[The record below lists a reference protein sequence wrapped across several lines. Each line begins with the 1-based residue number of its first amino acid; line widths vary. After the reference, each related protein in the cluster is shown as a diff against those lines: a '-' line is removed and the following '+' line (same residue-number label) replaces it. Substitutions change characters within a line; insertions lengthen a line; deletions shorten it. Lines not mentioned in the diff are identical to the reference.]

1 MNDQSKQAGERNSL
15 VCQPTQLYRLQQ
27 ERYQLL
33 VEQAVDGFYETDRFG
48 TLTFF
53 NDALCKIFGRT
64 RPEMQHHKF
73 WDFMDKE
80 NARSAALNF
89 SRIGAAEQA
98 TKVTWT
104 IKHKNG
110 QPHTLDVSLLPITGA
125 KGEHSGFRGMIHD
138 VTNKMN
144 AQKAMLHSRKK
155 IKQLYTASQEA
166 ERRYR
171 AFLKFLPLPL
181 LVHNLDFSVAYLNP
195 AFEATFGWTRED
207 LLRNPIAH
215 IPPDEIR
222 TTRTGKLQLLQNG
235 ALSGLE
241 TKRLTKDGR
250 TLEVINDSAVFYDGD
265 HQPAGLVVALRD
277 ITQSKQDAR
286 ISRSLFKIAE
296 ALHHYRDLDSLLAFI
311 TQQVQ
316 SLLQVERAHIILV
329 DEDRMEYYFRAGAV
343 QDSESYQTFS
353 EIRVPLDDTFLAGQV
368 ILTGQ
373 PRIVND
379 MEKANVQRIVPGKNL
394 HNLLGVPMELG
405 IRIIGTMVA
414 TNKVDGHFNQDDVAL
429 LNSIARMVSLP
440 IENARI
446 NDALR
451 NSYEEIQVLNR
462 AKDRIIEHLSHE
474 LRTPLSVLSA
484 SLAMLTGDACPAPET
499 AARILARCQRNLG
512 RITDMQSK
520 IVDITRNP
528 DRQAHQTMTAL
539 LERCADELESLADE
553 ELGPAAGRRLRRRID
568 GLFKHRERATRRIV
582 LGPFISEEIKRLKPE
597 FAHRKLE
604 VDEDIRENAGHVTL
618 PSEVLKQI
626 FAGLVRNAVEYTP
639 DGGKISITVRGG
651 GDGPELAV
659 ADTGVGIT
667 GDNQQLIF
675 GNYFTTADISRYG
688 TGKPYDFN
696 AGGTGFD
703 LLRMHVFAEQYGFT
717 ISLDSKRCPHIPT
730 DSDICPGSTDACV
743 YCDTPD
749 HCHGSGGTRFTLTF
763 GKGKGAATPPKP
775 WIEKDGLEA

>member
-1 MNDQSKQAGERNSL
+1 MNDRSKQPGEHNAL
-15 VCQPTQLYRLQQ
+15 VCQPTHVYRLQL
-27 ERYQLL
+27 ERYRLL
-33 VEQAVDGFYETDRFG
+33 VEQAADGFCETDRFG

-53 NDALCKIFGRT
+53 NEALCKIFGRT
-64 RPEMQHHKF
+64 RPEMQHRKF
-73 WDFMDKE
+73 WDFMDTE
-80 NARSAALNF
+80 SARSAARNF
-89 SRIGAAEQA
+89 SRIGATERA
-98 TKVTWT
+98 TKVTWA

-110 QPHTLDVSLLPITGA
+110 QTHTLDVSLRPITGA
-125 KGEHSGFRGMIHD
+125 RGEHSGFRGMIHD
-138 VTNKMN
+138 VTHKIN
-144 AQKAMLHSRKK
+144 AQKAMLQSRKK

-241 TKRLTKDGR
+241 TRRLTKDGR

-286 ISRSLFKIAE
+286 ISRSLFQIAE
-296 ALHHYRDLDSLLAFI
+296 ALHHYRDLDSLLAF
-311 TQQVQ
+311 TSQQVQ
-316 SLLQVERAHIILV
+316 GLLHVERAHIILV
-329 DEDRMEYYFRAGAV
+329 DEDRREYYFRAGAV
-343 QDSESYQTFS
+343 QDSESYRPFS
-353 EIRVPLDDTFLAGQV
+353 ETRVPLDDKYIAGQV
-368 ILTGQ
+368 ILSGQ

-379 MEKANVQRIVPGKNL
+379 MDKANVQRIVPGKNL

-405 IRIIGTMVA
+405 TRIIGAMVA
-414 TNKVDGHFNQDDVAL
+414 TNKLDGRFNQDDVAL

-451 NSYEEIQVLNR
+451 SSYEEIQVLNR

-484 SLAMLTGDACPAPET
+484 SLAMLTGNECPDPET

-539 LERCADELESLADE
+539 LERCADELESLADA
-553 ELGPAAGRRLRRRID
+553 ELGPAAGRRLRQRVDALFEQREVKLQRI
-568 GLFKHRERATRRIV
+568 A
-582 LGPFISEEIKRLKPE
+582 LGPFVSEEIKRLKPE
-597 FAHRKLE
+597 FAHRRLA
-604 VDEDIRENAGHVTL
+604 VDEEIRENAGQVEM
-618 PSEVLKQI
+618 PAEVLKQI
-626 FAGLVRNAVEYTP
+626 LAGLVRNAVEYTP
-639 DGGKISITVRGG
+639 DGGKIGIAVLAGG
-651 GDGPELAV
+651 KGPELAV
-659 ADTGVGIT
+659 WDTGVGIT
-667 GDNQQLIF
+667 RDNQQLIF

-703 LLRMHVFAEQYGFT
+703 LLRMRVFAEQYGFT
-717 ISLDSKRCPHIPT
+717 IALDSERCPHIPT
-730 DSDICPGSTDACV
+730 EADLCPGSTAGCV
-743 YCDTPD
+743 HCDTPV

-763 GKGKGAATPPKP
+763 LEGKGPGAPPKP
-775 WIEKDGLEA
+775 FIEQDGSEA